1 MFKKARSPARPSRDN
16 AVDEVSRH
24 LRGGDAKRRAMLSS
38 HLLQPPQVELC
49 VMELPADCRLEFA
62 LRDAISR
69 RHRSFRQPLADLCPA
84 SPRGADP

>member
-1 MFKKARSPARPSRDN
+1 MVGWEGGMEVGCSKKLAHLRARVVDN

-49 VMELPADCRLEFA
+49 VME
-62 LRDAISR
+62 
-69 RHRSFRQPLADLCPA
+69 
-84 SPRGADP
+84 